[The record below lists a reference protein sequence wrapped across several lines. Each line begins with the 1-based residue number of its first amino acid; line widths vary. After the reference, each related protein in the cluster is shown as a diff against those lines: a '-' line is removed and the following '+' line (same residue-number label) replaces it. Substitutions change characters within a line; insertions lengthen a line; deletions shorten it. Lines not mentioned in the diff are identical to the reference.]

1 MKKHI
6 LIVDDD
12 PEILESI
19 REYIEL
25 SGYSSYTA
33 PGAEEAL
40 EFLKTNPVDVIISD
54 IMMKGMNGLQ
64 LIEIVKA
71 EYEVGIIIMTGF
83 VSEYT
88 YEEVIG
94 KGADDFIYKPARL
107 EELVLRL
114 QKVIRQCELEQERNR
129 LIRDLKRLAIVDELT
144 QLYNSRHFYELLSS
158 EVYRFNRYQRP
169 LSLLMMDID
178 HFKLYND
185 TYGHLEGDRILSD
198 IGAMIKKSLRAM
210 DTAYRYGGEEF
221 MVILPET
228 EAKEAVTVAERI
240 HCEIGNIKNE
250 VLRSGAVTMSSG
262 ITEYAY
268 GETIYNF
275 IRRVDK
281 AMYLSK
287 EKGRDMISILM
298 AESVS

>member
-19 REYIEL
+19 REYLEL
-25 SGYSSYTA
+25 SGYSAYTA
-33 PGAEEAL
+33 PSAEDAL
-40 EFLKTNPVDVIISD
+40 DFLKTNPVDVMISD
-54 IMMKGMNGLQ
+54 IMMKGMDGLQ
-64 LIEIVKA
+64 LIELVKD
-71 EYEVGIIIMTGF
+71 EYDIGIIIMTGF
-83 VSEYT
+83 VGEYT
-88 YEEVIG
+88 YEEVIR
-94 KGADDFIYKPARL
+94 KGADDFIYKPARI

-114 QKVIRQCELEQERNR
+114 QKVIRQRTLEQERNQ
-129 LIRDLKRLAIVDELT
+129 LIRDLKKLAIVDELT

-178 HFKLYND
+178 HFKNYND

-198 IGAMIKKSLRAM
+198 IGGMIRKSLRAM

-228 EAKEAVTVAERI
+228 GAKEAITVAERI
-240 HCEIGNIKNE
+240 HDEIREIKNDG
-250 VLRSGAVTMSSG
+250 LRSGSITMSSG
-262 ITEYAY
+262 VTEYAY

-287 EKGRDMISILM
+287 ENGRDMISVLM
-298 AESVS
+298 AESA